1 MLSVRGRGLLLGIE
15 VDGAAADVVDAAR
28 EHGLLVLTAGENVV
42 RLAPPLTVT
51 ARGGRRRLS
60 RFSTAYSASVPH
72 TMNRRE
78 RQNAILEL
86 VRERALSTQA
96 EVASALKESG
106 FEVVQTTVSRDIADL
121 GLVKVRAPSGRLV
134 YAPPG
139 STDGDRLRALGAAM
153 RRYAITVE
161 AAGTLVVVTT
171 PSGYA
176 NALAQAID
184 EAAHPAIAGTIAGDN
199 TIFVAAR
206 DGISAQSLA
215 RRAGRLP
222 APGRGMSG
230 TAVVAYSG
238 GLDTSCILAWLK
250 EDWYGFDEVVAVLVD
265 VGQEFDLEESI
276 ARANAAG
283 ADDVLLVD
291 RKDAFAD
298 EQCARAILTN
308 ALYEGKYPLV
318 SALSRPVIAQ
328 AVAEIA
334 LEIGAEAVVH
344 GCTGKGNDQLR
355 FELAFKAHYPGVKVI
370 APLRDRIWTRDEEIE
385 YALAKGIPV
394 VQTAASP
401 FSIDENLFG
410 RAIEAGVLE
419 DPWNAPPEEPYALTS
434 DPASAPAPIEIVV
447 GFEKGIPVSLDG
459 EELSLA
465 ELIAQVNRLAGAYGI
480 GRIDM
485 IENRAVGIK
494 SREVYEA
501 PGAMTLIAAH
511 SALEDV
517 VLTKDEARLKRP
529 LEQRW
534 TEIVYEGR
542 WFSPARE
549 AIDAFVDSTQE
560 LVTGEVRVELRPN
573 AAVVTG
579 RRSPHMIY
587 AAELASY
594 GTGET
599 FPHDAAEGFIRIS
612 SLETELARRE
622 SARAS
627 RA

>member
-1 MLSVRGRGLLLGIE
+1 M
-15 VDGAAADVVDAAR
+15 
-28 EHGLLVLTAGENVV
+28 
-42 RLAPPLTVT
+42 P
-51 ARGGRRRLS
+51 
-60 RFSTAYSASVPH
+60 
-72 TMNRRE
+72 
-78 RQNAILEL
+78 
-86 VRERALSTQA
+86 
-96 EVASALKESG
+96 
-106 FEVVQTTVSRDIADL
+106 
-121 GLVKVRAPSGRLV
+121 
-134 YAPPG
+134 
-139 STDGDRLRALGAAM
+139 
-153 RRYAITVE
+153 
-161 AAGTLVVVTT
+161 
-171 PSGYA
+171 
-176 NALAQAID
+176 
-184 EAAHPAIAGTIAGDN
+184 
-199 TIFVAAR
+199 
-206 DGISAQSLA
+206 
-215 RRAGRLP
+215 
-222 APGRGMSG
+222 G

-250 EDWYGFDEVVAVLVD
+250 EDRYRFDEVVAVLVD

-276 ARANAAG
+276 ARARAAD
-283 ADDVLLVD
+283 ADDVLLLD

-298 EQCARAILTN
+298 EHCARAIVTN
-308 ALYEGKYPLV
+308 ALYEAKYPLV

-328 AVAEIA
+328 AVAEVA
-334 LEIGAEAVVH
+334 LEYGAEAVVH

-355 FELAFKAHYPGVKVI
+355 FELAFKAHSPGVEVI
-370 APLRDRIWTRDEEIE
+370 APLRARIWTRDEEIE

-434 DPASAPAPIEIVV
+434 DPSRAPAPLEIVL
-447 GFEKGIPVSLDG
+447 GFERGLPVSLDG
-459 EELSLA
+459 EELALA
-465 ELIAQVNRLAGAYGI
+465 ELIAHVNRLAGAYGI

-501 PGAMTLIAAH
+501 PGATTLIQAH

-534 TEIVYEGR
+534 TEMVYEGR

-549 AIDAFVDSTQE
+549 AIDAFVDATQE
-560 LVTGEVRVELRPN
+560 LVTGEVRIELRAN

-579 RRSPHMIY
+579 RRSPHMLY
-587 AAELASY
+587 APELASY
-594 GTGET
+594 GSGET

-612 SLETELARRE
+612 SLETELHAARER
-622 SARAS
+622 AAS